1 MTGFFV
7 TFEGGEGSGKTTQIG
22 LLAETLR
29 ARGTEVVVTR
39 EPGGSPGADAIR
51 HIILSGA
58 AEALGPDVET
68 MLFSA
73 ARIDHIAAVI
83 RPALEAGK
91 TVLCDR
97 FHDSTRVYQGL
108 AGVDPALLDALEAA
122 TLDGPC
128 PDMTIVLDIPAAD
141 GLKRATARRGPET
154 ADRFEREGVA
164 LHEAR
169 REAFLKIA
177 AAEPGRCLVVD
188 AARPPEAIARDIAFV
203 VIDGLERHRL
213 ALVGRGVSAAL
224 TSADLPAT
232 ATAAKASS

>member
-29 ARGTEVVVTR
+29 GRGTEVVVTR
-39 EPGGSPGADAIR
+39 EPGGSPGADAVR
-51 HIILSGA
+51 HVILSGA
-58 AEALGPDVET
+58 AEDFGPEVES
-68 MLFSA
+68 MLFAA

-83 RPALEAGK
+83 RPALDAGR

-108 AGVDPALLDALEAA
+108 AGVDPALLTALEKAA
-122 TLDGPC
+122 LGTVY
-128 PDMTIVLDIPAAD
+128 PDLTIILDIPAD
-141 GLKRATARRGPET
+141 KGLGRAAARRGPDT

-169 REAFLKIA
+169 RTAFLAIA
-177 AAEPGRCLVVD
+177 ATEPDRCIVVD
-188 AARPPEAIARDIAFV
+188 ASRSPEVIAREIAFLV
-203 VIDGLERHRL
+203 QDGVERHRL
-213 ALVGRGVSAAL
+213 ARVGRAIADKGPPAPTIGEASA
-224 TSADLPAT
+224 
-232 ATAAKASS
+232 